1 MYFTF
6 SQLLEL
12 GDKRGKRTSVA
23 ALETDIED
31 WEYVSK
37 RLDLF
42 AETTKAF
49 IRALAARKRV
59 DASEKFHQLAK
70 RVFKGLSEG
79 YRQGKFRYL
88 DVLDAQRTL
97 FDAQAKYIEA
107 LANYHEASVEVER
120 LIGQRVD
127 EAKVAKGKR
136 EEISEKKNRGKSI
149 YISSFIIL
157 LLLAGLAFW
166 RFGNYEVVVVRG
178 EAETEEHEG
187 HEREQHAGEISE
199 VHNKAKDE
207 SNQHTPGE
215 LVRINDLQ
223 RKKLDIK
230 FGTARPGRLLTTIDL
245 PGEIVMD
252 EDHLAHIMPLLP
264 GVVREVR
271 KKLGETVRQGD
282 VMAVIESRELAD
294 TKAAYL
300 AALERV
306 ALSQTIFT
314 REEQLWRKGIS
325 AKQEYLDA
333 KKSLSEAKIE
343 HRSAEQKLRFL
354 GFSDV
359 FIEDFQKHLDRSLIR
374 YVITAPIDGTMVQK
388 HITLGEK
395 VGDDTE
401 MFTLADLS
409 HVWVD
414 LSVPQ
419 KDLVSIK
426 IGQRT
431 RISLGFGTPDAEG
444 KISYVSPMANR
455 KTRTA
460 LARVVLPNPDRRWR
474 PGLFVKAQI
483 SVGEV
488 RLPLVVPKEALQH
501 LENENVVFVEAKGG
515 YEPKHVSVGRS
526 DGSNVEILSGLFAGE
541 RYVAKGGFEL
551 KAVMMT
557 RDLGAHAGHGH

>member
-1 MYFTF
+1 MKT
-6 SQLLEL
+6 
-12 GDKRGKRTSVA
+12 
-23 ALETDIED
+23 
-31 WEYVSK
+31 
-37 RLDLF
+37 
-42 AETTKAF
+42 
-49 IRALAARKRV
+49 
-59 DASEKFHQLAK
+59 
-70 RVFKGLSEG
+70 
-79 YRQGKFRYL
+79 
-88 DVLDAQRTL
+88 
-97 FDAQAKYIEA
+97 
-107 LANYHEASVEVER
+107 
-120 LIGQRVD
+120 
-127 EAKVAKGKR
+127 
-136 EEISEKKNRGKSI
+136 NRGKSV
-149 YISSFIIL
+149 YISIFIVLL

-166 RFGNYEVVVVRG
+166 GFGHYEVGVARG
-178 EAETEEHEG
+178 NAETDEHEG
-187 HEREQHAGEISE
+187 HEREQHARKISDD
-199 VHNKAKDE
+199 HNRDKDKEE

-230 FGTARPGRLLTTIDL
+230 FGTAGSGRLLTTIEL
-245 PGEIVMD
+245 PGEIMMD
-252 EDHLAHIMPLLP
+252 ADHLAHIMPLLP
-264 GVVREVR
+264 GVVQEVR
-271 KKLGETVRQGD
+271 KKLGETVRRGD
-282 VMAVIESRELAD
+282 VMAVIASRELAD
-294 TKAAYL
+294 AKAAYL
-300 AALERV
+300 AASERV
-306 ALSQTIFT
+306 ALAQATFT
-314 REEQLWRKGIS
+314 REEQLWRKRIS

-354 GFSDV
+354 GFSDA
-359 FIEDFQKHLDRSLIR
+359 FIEDLQKHPDRSLIR
-374 YVITAPIDGTMVQK
+374 YVITAPIDGTVVQK

-395 VGDDTE
+395 VSDDTE
-401 MFTLADLS
+401 IFTIVDLS

-426 IGQRT
+426 KGQKT
-431 RISLGFGTPDAEG
+431 LISLGFGTPDAEG

-474 PGLFVKAQI
+474 PGLFVKARI

-488 RLPLVVPKEALQH
+488 RLPLVVPKEALQR

-515 YEPKHVSVGRS
+515 YEPRHVSVGRS

-557 RDLGAHAGHGH
+557 RDMGAHAGHGH